1 MGQLP
6 KWAQECGKSRLHRTL
21 LPLSK
26 EGQIPPEVESRN
38 LFNMN
43 NLKESTRNRLHIDA
57 SRGVA
62 GDMLLAALIDLGVP
76 PEVVISPLSEALP
89 AHSLEFAT
97 ESRRGIGGCRAMV
110 ESAEKSPPHRRLPDL
125 LEALDHPILPLP
137 VQQMAASV
145 YRRLAEAEAKVHQS
159 TVEEVHFHEVGA
171 IDAQVD
177 IIGILLALHWL
188 DPIEIIVSAPPLGS
202 GVVKAA
208 HGIIPI
214 PAPAVVELLRGVPVC
229 AGPEDRE
236 LTTPTGAAVITAIAA
251 GYCHAAEGKLIAQG
265 WGIGTRVAPAE
276 DPPNMLRVMLL
287 EASEE
292 TTETVAVLETHFD
305 HLSGEEAGG
314 VIDGLMEAGA
324 LDAVLVPAWM
334 KKSRPGQLLTV
345 ISKPEDRER
354 LIREIHLRTG
364 TLGVRDRLQQ
374 RSVLRRE
381 ESEIEVSGET
391 LRIKKAWLGDHL
403 VSIRPEQDDLR
414 ATARKIGISL
424 AEMRRRVDFEI
435 EKAGSNQ

>member
-1 MGQLP
+1 
-6 KWAQECGKSRLHRTL
+6 
-21 LPLSK
+21 
-26 EGQIPPEVESRN
+26 
-38 LFNMN
+38 MN
-43 NLKESTRNRLHIDA
+43 NLKKSARSRLHIDA

-76 PEVVISPLSEALP
+76 PEVVIGPLSEALP
-89 AHSLEFAT
+89 PHSLEFQS
-97 ESRRGIGGCRAMV
+97 ESRRGIGGCRARV

-125 LEALDHPILPLP
+125 LEALRHPILPTS
-137 VQQMAASV
+137 VQEQAETV
-145 YRRLAEAEAKVHQS
+145 YRHLAQAEAKIHQS
-159 TVEEVHFHEVGA
+159 TIDEVHFHEVGA

-188 DPIEIIVSAPPLGS
+188 DPQEIVVSAAPLGS

-208 HGIIPI
+208 HGTIPI

-229 AGPEDRE
+229 AGPEGRE
-236 LTTPTGAAVITAIAA
+236 LTTPTGAAVITTVADR
-251 GYCHAAEGKLIAQG
+251 YCHAAEGKPIAQG
-265 WGIGTRVAPAE
+265 WGIGTRVAPPD
-276 DPPNMLRVMLL
+276 DPPNMLRVTLL
-287 EASEE
+287 ESTES
-292 TTETVAVLETHFD
+292 TSETVAVLETHFD

-324 LDAVLVPAWM
+324 LDAILIPAWM
-334 KKSRPGQLLTV
+334 KKSRPGQVLTV
-345 ISKPEDRER
+345 IARPEDRER

-374 RSVLRRE
+374 RSALRRE
-381 ESEIEVSGET
+381 EAQIDVSGEK

-414 ATARKIGISL
+414 AAARKIGVSL
-424 AEMRRRVDFEI
+424 AEMRRRAEIEI
-435 EKAGSNQ
+435 EKAGQK